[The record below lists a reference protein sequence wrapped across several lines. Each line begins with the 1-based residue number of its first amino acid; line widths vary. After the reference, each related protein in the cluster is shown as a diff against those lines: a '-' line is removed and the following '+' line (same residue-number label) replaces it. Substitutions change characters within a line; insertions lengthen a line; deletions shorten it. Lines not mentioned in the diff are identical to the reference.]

1 MCGGRVELMLRILLQ
16 ILTAHQFFIRFLNP
30 GFKFKSCREHSHT
43 CSRPS
48 RPARVTTTTV
58 AKRSMA
64 PSNQRLRSGIHRSV
78 QYQAGVRRR
87 KSLMNLAR
95 RLMSI
100 HLLASAP
107 PRCGPCARAH
117 APRVRTRL
125 FLKALSSRLLIALL
139 CAASAFL
146 IPTHSAGEG
155 IHDWPKSAAD
165 GAGVLFYYFMLSYD

>member
-1 MCGGRVELMLRILLQ
+1 MCGGRVELRRR
-16 ILTAHQFFIRFLNP
+16 ILTAHQFFIILFEFYP
-30 GFKFKSCREHSHT
+30 GFKFNRAENIHRQS
-43 CSRPS
+43 CSRS
-48 RPARVTTTTV
+48 STPARVTTTTV

-100 HLLASAP
+100 HLLAAAP

-125 FLKALSSRLLIALL
+125 FLRALSSRLLIALL